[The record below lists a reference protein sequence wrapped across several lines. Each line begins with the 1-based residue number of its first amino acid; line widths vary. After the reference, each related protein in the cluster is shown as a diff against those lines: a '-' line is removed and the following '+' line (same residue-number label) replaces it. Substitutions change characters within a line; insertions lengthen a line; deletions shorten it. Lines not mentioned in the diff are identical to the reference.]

1 MTVNVV
7 LPVLLRVS
15 VAVAVVPLV
24 TFPKARL
31 PLKPMILVGVL
42 PPETAN
48 LKMTPE
54 FTLPVDVSPYIVEP
68 INRAQSID

>member
-1 MTVNVV
+1 MLVTVNVV
-7 LPVLLRVS
+7 LPVLWRVS

-31 PLKPMILVGVL
+31 PLKPMILVDVP

-54 FTLPVDVSPYIVEP
+54 LTLPVVVSP
-68 INRAQSID
+68 